1 MNSCNCG
8 YEKVPVLHGAVI
20 EGIATCMCQLTG
32 RVMSQLNPKYGNP
45 ITAFV
50 GTALVVAGNA
60 EFNDL
65 AISLLKGKIVLSTIQ
80 IINFYMSVACTI

>member
-1 MNSCNCG
+1 LLNKVSNKVKFHEFMHCG

-60 EFNDL
+60 EFNDYGNNKPF
-65 AISLLKGKIVLSTIQ
+65 KG
-80 IINFYMSVACTI
+80 